1 MHWTTHGPAR
11 NSKSSTNIFALPS
24 SCVACRARLICA
36 KKARLPRVLLAPL
49 PEEMHVMGQIMT
61 EAVLADQGANTVNAG
76 SHMPIN
82 EMVVAAAAF
91 RADVLA
97 LSISLARPKRR
108 IRPALIRL
116 RRLLPSRVQLWVE
129 GRAGEGEEIITRP
142 PKGTRIFSDLAASVT
157 ALHDLAEQQR
167 D

>member
-1 MHWTTHGPAR
+1 
-11 NSKSSTNIFALPS
+11 
-24 SCVACRARLICA
+24 
-36 KKARLPRVLLAPL
+36 
-49 PEEMHVMGQIMT
+49 MT

-97 LSISLARPKRR
+97 LSISFARPKRR
-108 IRPALIRL
+108 VRPALMRL

-129 GRAGEGEEIITRP
+129 GRACEGEEIITRP
-142 PKGTRIFSDLAASVT
+142 PKGTRIFSDLKASVT
-157 ALHDLAEQQR
+157 ALHDLAEQKR